1 MPGGCKLGARPMDQH
16 IKAFEVLGATI
27 ETEQGKIDVR
37 AEELQGGSIYLDIVS
52 VGATINAMLA
62 SVLANGVTT
71 IENAAKE
78 PHIVDLANFLNKM
91 GAKITG
97 AGTDSIRIQG
107 VEELKSNGTYSVVPD
122 QIEAG
127 TFMLAAVAT
136 KGDIT
141 IKNCITKHLESITA
155 KIMEMGANVE
165 DLGGDAIRVIC
176 NERPNKINI
185 KTLPYPGFP
194 TDLQPQM
201 GVAMSTAKGTSIITE
216 SIWESRFQ
224 YTEEL
229 NRMGAKIT
237 AQGKVAFFE
246 GVDKL
251 TGAPVYATD
260 LRAGAALIV
269 AGIIAEGT
277 TQIYNI
283 EHIDRGYENIEEKFR
298 TLGAKIKRVEE

>member
-1 MPGGCKLGARPMDQH
+1 MN
-16 IKAFEVLGATI
+16 FFGATV
-27 ETEQGKIDVR
+27 EAEQGRIEVK
-37 AEELQGGSIYLDIVS
+37 AKKLKGTSIYLDIVS

-62 SVLANGVTT
+62 SVFAEGITT

-91 GAKITG
+91 GANIMG
-97 AGTDSIRIQG
+97 AGTDRIRIQG
-107 VEELKSNGTYSVVPD
+107 VKELKKNETYSIVPD

-141 IKNCITKHLESITA
+141 IKNCITKHLESVTA
-155 KIMEMGANVE
+155 KIIEMGAEVE
-165 DLGGDAIRVIC
+165 DLEGEAIRVIC
-176 NERPNKINI
+176 NKRPNKINI

-201 GVAMSTAKGTSIITE
+201 GVVMAVSNGTSIINE
-216 SIWESRFQ
+216 SIWDSRFQ
-224 YTEEL
+224 YAEEL

-246 GVDKL
+246 GVEKL
-251 TGAPVYATD
+251 VGAPVYATD
-260 LRAGAALIV
+260 LRAGAALVIAGCV
-269 AGIIAEGT
+269 ADGVTEIF
-277 TQIYNI
+277 NI
-283 EHIDRGYENIEEKFR
+283 EHIDRGYENIEEKFVK
-298 TLGAKIKRVEE
+298 LGAKIKRVKE